1 MRRNVAVG
9 RALRKP
15 AKRLAAQR
23 TRLGGLSG
31 NLLYPRIALTHKP
44 IGMVPH
50 RFASNGLRLGGRAH
64 LFKDR
69 DSYLPQHAPHGGA
82 AALSHAQILGD
93 PAPVRLVRFASLAER
108 YEQWRQH
115 ASITLSRIDF
125 APDLA
130 RDIGSGRWFRG
141 VATLFGLAALA
152 VAGWPDFAPLQAA
165 PAMRLDEGARDEF
178 RSQMIMPL
186 ALGADSGRHMGATA
200 AAVRLADAPER
211 PRLDLVAT
219 LSSGDSF
226 ARMLERSGVSAA
238 EAEHVSELISGTM
251 PLSEIEPGT
260 QVDIVLGRRA
270 APDLPRPLDSLSFR
284 ARFDLQLAVDR
295 VGGRLQL
302 DPHPIRVDTTPLR
315 IRGTVGSSL
324 YLSARAAGAPAGA
337 IQQYLRALDQ
347 QMDLDDI
354 SADDQFDMIV
364 SYKRAATGEVE
375 AGQLL
380 YAGLSHDGKPRK
392 QLLRWGEDGNF
403 YEASGVGEMRQGFM
417 RPVPGW
423 ETSGYGMR
431 RHPVLGYT
439 RMHRGIDF
447 HAPYGSPIYAAA
459 DGVVTFVGRHGGHGN
474 FVKLDNGG
482 GLGTGYAHMSRFAV
496 SPGEHVRRGEVI
508 GYVGSTGLSTGA
520 HLHFEVYK
528 NGQTVN
534 PDSIDYVR
542 RAQLSGSELAAF
554 RNMLANLKQV
564 EPGAAL
570 APLAPDPSLA
580 DAPVRE
586 IDRADRKPSA

>member
-1 MRRNVAVG
+1 V
-9 RALRKP
+9 
-15 AKRLAAQR
+15 
-23 TRLGGLSG
+23 
-31 NLLYPRIALTHKP
+31 
-44 IGMVPH
+44 
-50 RFASNGLRLGGRAH
+50 
-64 LFKDR
+64 FKDHHG
-69 DSYLPQHAPHGGA
+69 DVSQHGAHGGA
-82 AALSHAQILGD
+82 AALSHAQILAD
-93 PAPVRLVRFASLAER
+93 APIRLVRFKSLGER

-115 ASITLSRIDF
+115 ASISLSRLDF

-165 PAMRLDEGARDEF
+165 PAMRLDDGARDEF

-186 ALGADSGRHMGATA
+186 ALGGDSGRHMGPTA
-200 AAVRLADAPER
+200 EALRLADAPER
-211 PRLDLVAT
+211 PRLDLVAS

-226 ARMLERSGVSAA
+226 ARMLERAGVANA
-238 EAEHVSELISGTM
+238 EAERVSAMIAGMM
-251 PLSEIEPGT
+251 PLSGIEPGT
-260 QVDIVLGRRA
+260 QVDITLGRRPS
-270 APDLPRPLDSLSFR
+270 PDLPRPLDGLSFR
-284 ARFDLQLAVDR
+284 ARFDLQLAVAR
-295 VGGRLQL
+295 VDGRLQL
-302 DPHPIRVDTTPLR
+302 EPHPIRVDTTPLR
-315 IRGTVGSSL
+315 IRGTVGRSL

-337 IQQYLRALDQ
+337 IQQYLRTLDEE
-347 QMDLDDI
+347 MDLGDV

-364 SYKRAATGEVE
+364 SYKRAATGEAE
-375 AGQLL
+375 AGQLI
-380 YAGLSHDGKPRK
+380 YAGLSHNGKPRK
-392 QLLRWGEDGNF
+392 QLLRWGRDGNF
-403 YEASGVGEMRQGFM
+403 YEASGIGEMRQGFM

-431 RHPVLGYT
+431 RHPVLGYS

-496 SPGEHVRRGEVI
+496 SRGEHVRRGEVI

-520 HLHFEVYK
+520 HLHFEVYR
-528 NGQTVN
+528 NGETVN
-534 PDSIDYVR
+534 PDSVEYVR
-542 RAQLSGSELAAF
+542 RAQLSGGELAAF

-570 APLAPDPSLA
+570 QPLAPDPSLNGGA
-580 DAPVRE
+580 VRE
-586 IDRADRKPSA
+586 IDRADRKQAI

>member
-1 MRRNVAVG
+1 M
-9 RALRKP
+9 
-15 AKRLAAQR
+15 
-23 TRLGGLSG
+23 
-31 NLLYPRIALTHKP
+31 
-44 IGMVPH
+44 
-50 RFASNGLRLGGRAH
+50 
-64 LFKDR
+64 FKDR
-69 DSYLPQHAPHGGA
+69 GSEISQHGAHGGA
-82 AALSHAQILGD
+82 VALSRAQILGD
-93 PAPVRLVRFASLAER
+93 PASLRLLRFRSLAER

-115 ASITLSRIDF
+115 ASITLSQIDF

-130 RDIGSGRWFRG
+130 QDIGSRRWFRG

-152 VAGWPDFAPLQAA
+152 AAGWPSFGPLQAPPTMA
-165 PAMRLDEGARDEF
+165 IDDGARDEF

-186 ALGADSGRHMGATA
+186 ALGADSGRHMGASEE
-200 AAVRLADAPER
+200 VSRLADAPER
-211 PRLDLVAT
+211 PRVDLVAT

-226 ARMLERSGVSAA
+226 ARMLERSGVAEA
-238 EAEHVSELISGTM
+238 EAEHVSQMIAGAT
-251 PLSEIEPGT
+251 PLSGIEPGT
-260 QVDIVLGRRA
+260 QVDITLGRRIS
-270 APDLPRPLDSLSFR
+270 PDQPRPLDSLSFR
-284 ARFDLQLAVDR
+284 ARFDLQLAVVR
-295 VGGRLQL
+295 VAGRLTVE
-302 DPHPIRVDTTPLR
+302 PHPIHVDTTPLR
-315 IRGTVGSSL
+315 IRGTVGSSI

-337 IQQYLRALDQ
+337 VQQYLRALDE

-364 SYKRAATGEVE
+364 SYKRAATGEVQ

-380 YAGLSHDGKPRK
+380 YAGLTHNGKPRK
-392 QLLRWGEDGNF
+392 QLLRWGPEGHF
-403 YEASGVGEMRQGFM
+403 FEASGMGEMRQGLM

-459 DGVVTFVGRHGGHGN
+459 DGRVVFVGRHGGHGN
-474 FVKLDNGG
+474 FVRLDNGG

-496 SPGEHVRRGEVI
+496 SRGEYVRRGEVI
-508 GYVGSTGLSTGA
+508 GYVGSSGLATGP
-520 HLHFEVYK
+520 HLHFEVYR
-528 NGQTVN
+528 NGETVN
-534 PDSIDYVR
+534 PDSVAYVR

-570 APLAPDPSLA
+570 APLAPDPSLSES
-580 DAPVRE
+580 PVRE
-586 IDRADRKPSA
+586 IDRADRKQAI